1 MREYDI
7 TDKTFVP
14 EILMR
19 STVEK
24 FSQAWARGDVDGLMT
39 LMSDTPLYKTSGGS
53 TFEGRA
59 AVREGF
65 LKICRPAE
73 PTASQAPAP
82 RLCFFDDKCLSYWS
96 LKLSSADGEARWVDG
111 IDVISFDP
119 DGRIRIKD
127 AYRKL

>member
-1 MREYDI
+1 M
-7 TDKTFVP
+7 TDRTFVP
-14 EILMR
+14 EALMR
-19 STVEK
+19 STVKK
-24 FSQAWARGDVDGLMT
+24 FSLAWARGDVDGLMA
-39 LMSDTPLYKTSGGS
+39 LMSDAPLYKTSSGS

-73 PTASQAPAP
+73 SSPSPASPP
-82 RLCFFDDKCLSYWS
+82 SLFFFADKCLSYWS
-96 LKLSSADGEARWVDG
+96 LKLPSLDGEPRWVDG

-127 AYRKL
+127 AYRKLA